1 MSPTGWTKL
10 TNYAIVIDSRRPEV
24 ARRVCEILLLTT
36 DMPNSASAK
45 KRLRQSEDRR
55 LQNRTIKSA
64 LRTQIR
70 KVRTAIQNGDVEAS
84 ENEFVITVKKL
95 DQAASK
101 KVIHRNRAARL
112 KSRLS
117 ASIKRTKTAAAGA

>member
-1 MSPTGWTKL
+1 M
-10 TNYAIVIDSRRPEV
+10 